1 VSDDAWGHWK
11 KFPNPK
17 LETQIFHDGAM
28 KGVPKKSKPRNTTIL
43 WWGHEK
49 SSQKIQD

>member
-17 LETQIFHDGAM
+17 LETQKFHDGAM
-28 KGVPKKSKPRNTTIL
+28 KGVPKKSKP
-43 WWGHEK
+43 
-49 SSQKIQD
+49 